1 MIKNY
6 CYYADKETILTRSIK
21 SVNFFFW
28 ETYLGRQVWKDQKPI
43 LQYLLNFHKM
53 IKTMPFLLNPSSI
66 HYQMAQ
72 NVIQMGG
79 LTLHSN
85 EFSFEII
92 KDWFWQHFL
101 VGMHGY
107 PAKYLFS
114 GQIVEFFTICIC
126 IQPEKFLLSV
136 SVSGQQNA
144 NISKKNN
151 FFT

>member
-1 MIKNY
+1 
-6 CYYADKETILTRSIK
+6 
-21 SVNFFFW
+21 
-28 ETYLGRQVWKDQKPI
+28 
-43 LQYLLNFHKM
+43 M

-126 IQPEKFLLSV
+126 VWPETFLLSV
-136 SVSGQQNA
+136 SVSSQLNA
-144 NISKKNN
+144 NRYRYKKKLLMYNSAQWIWCTIWMPLNANVQSDLDLRISGIK
-151 FFT
+151 TV